1 MATKLLT
8 AFAVAVAS
16 SAPVAHAAGESQ
28 LQSFVDEVQTGI
40 ATYYARKFEGR
51 RTASGETF
59 RNDALTAAH
68 PSLPFGTMVLV
79 TCVERGRSVLVRITD
94 RLPSKRAIID
104 LSQSAAAQLKMMTAG
119 RTKVTVRVLTKDQ
132 AQALRDATKDARL
145 GLTAATELLHRPRRR
160 LEIAVLPV
168 P

>member
-1 MATKLLT
+1 MTRKLLT
-8 AFAVAVAS
+8 ALAVAVTL
-16 SAPVAHAAGESQ
+16 SAPAAHAGGESQ

-132 AQALRDATKDARL
+132 AQALREAAKDARL
-145 GLTAATELLHRPRRR
+145 GLTAATELLSTALGDDSR
-160 LEIAVLPV
+160 
-168 P
+168 

>member
-68 PSLPFGTMVLV
+68 SSLPFGTMVLV

-132 AQALRDATKDARL
+132 AHALRDAAKDARL
-145 GLTAATELLHRPRRR
+145 GVTAATELLST
-160 LEIAVLPV
+160 VLGDDSR
-168 P
+168 

>member
-1 MATKLLT
+1 MTHKLLT
-8 AFAVAVAS
+8 ALAVAVTLSAS
-16 SAPVAHAAGESQ
+16 AAHAAGESP

-68 PSLPFGTMVLV
+68 SSLPFGTMVLV
-79 TCVERGRSVLVRITD
+79 TCAERGRSVLVRITD

-119 RTKVTVRVLTKDQ
+119 RTKVTVRVLSKDQ
-132 AQALRDATKDARL
+132 AQALREAGKDAPL
-145 GLTAATELLHRPRRR
+145 GLTAATELLATALGDDHR
-160 LEIAVLPV
+160 
-168 P
+168 